1 MATQR
6 IDPQPTLLGEL
17 RVPGDKS
24 ISHRSLLLAALSE
37 GASTVVGL
45 SQGDDVHRTRA
56 LIEALG
62 ATVTVFADG
71 VEVKGG
77 RTRLHASATPLDCG
91 NSGTTMR
98 LAAGVLAGIEGHHEL
113 VGDASLSR
121 RPMDR
126 VAQPLRSMGAVIQ
139 GQGERELPPV
149 LLEGRPLRGIRYEL
163 PVPSAQVKSALL
175 LAGLHADGPTTVVE
189 AVATRPNTEEM
200 LAQAGATISIR
211 HTGAASEITVEPS
224 MLAPQAWSVPGD
236 PSQAAFFVVA
246 ALLATEGDVTLRGLY
261 GDATRTGYLDVLG
274 RMGATLER
282 STARDGTLQVAARS
296 SRLSAT
302 TIQAAEIP
310 SLDEVPILVV
320 AACAASGTTIFHDVA
335 ELRIKESDR
344 FEASLAL
351 ARGLGAKATGD
362 GDDLVIEGLG
372 TARAFGELTLH
383 AAGDHRLAMAAAV
396 AGVTGSGAIVAD
408 FDSVATSYP
417 GFLEQLAALS

>member
-6 IDPQPTLLGEL
+6 IEPRATLLGEL

-24 ISHRSLLLAALSE
+24 ISHRSLLLAALTE
-37 GASTVVGL
+37 GASTIIGL
-45 SQGDDVHRTRA
+45 SQGEDVHRTRS
-56 LIEALG
+56 LIQALG
-62 ATVTVFADG
+62 ATVTMFADG
-71 VEVKGG
+71 VEIEGG

-113 VGDASLSR
+113 IGDPSLSR

-126 VAQPLRSMGAVIQ
+126 VARPLRAMGAAVK
-139 GQGERELPPV
+139 GHGERELPPV
-149 LLEGRPLRGIRYEL
+149 VIDGRPLRGIRYEL

-175 LAGLHADGPTTVVE
+175 LAGLHAEGSTTILE

-200 LAQAGATISIR
+200 LQRAGATISVTR
-211 HTGAASEITVEPS
+211 TGATSEITLEPS
-224 MLAPQAWSVPGD
+224 SLTPQSWEVPGD

-246 ALLATEGDVTLRGLY
+246 GIVASEGDVTVGGLY
-261 GDATRTGYLDVLG
+261 GDATRTGFLDVLV
-274 RMGATLER
+274 RMGASLER
-282 STARDGTLQVAARS
+282 ATGRDGTLRVTARS
-296 SRLSAT
+296 SRLRAT
-302 TIQAAEIP
+302 TIEATEIP

-320 AACAASGTTIFHDVA
+320 AACAASGTTVFHSMD

-351 ARGLGAKATGD
+351 ARGLGATAFGD

-372 TARAFGELTLH
+372 TARAFGELTMD
-383 AAGDHRLAMAAAV
+383 AAGDHRVAMAASV
-396 AGVTGSGAIVAD
+396 AGAAGAGATVTD
-408 FDSVATSYP
+408 FDCVATSYP
-417 GFLEQLAALS
+417 GYLEALAALA

>member
-6 IDPQPTLLGEL
+6 IDPHPGLLGEL

-37 GASTVVGL
+37 GASTIVGL
-45 SQGDDVHRTRA
+45 SQGEDVHRTRA

-77 RTRLHASATPLDCG
+77 RARLHASATRLDCG

-126 VAQPLRSMGAVIQ
+126 VAQPLRSMGAAIR

-189 AVATRPNTEEM
+189 AIATRPNTEEM

-211 HTGAASEITVEPS
+211 RTGAAREITVEPS

-246 ALLATEGDVTLRGLY
+246 GLLASEGDVTVRGLY
-261 GDATRTGYLDVLG
+261 GDETRTGYLDVLG

-282 STARDGTLQVAARS
+282 SVGRDGTLQVTARS

-302 TIQAAEIP
+302 TIHGAEIP

-320 AACAASGTTIFHDVA
+320 AACAASGTTIFHEVA

-351 ARGLGAKATGD
+351 ARGLGVRATGQ

-396 AGVTGSGAIVAD
+396 AGVTGAGAIVAD
-408 FDSVATSYP
+408 FDAVATSYP